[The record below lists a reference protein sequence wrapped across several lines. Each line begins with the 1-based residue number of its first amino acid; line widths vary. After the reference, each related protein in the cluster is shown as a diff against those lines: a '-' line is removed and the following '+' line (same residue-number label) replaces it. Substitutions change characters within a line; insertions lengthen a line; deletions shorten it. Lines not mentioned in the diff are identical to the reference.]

1 MALFFNLEV
10 LEREAAGDPDK
21 FLALLTYHH
30 RGSIPLSS
38 KSKYKPSKTSLK
50 GGSYLLNPDPVLNL
64 ENIDPGYRTQYVRL
78 AGRRDWFL
86 YKTYGVITLDRS
98 FFPDLLIDKIKNNP
112 LLIIETNLIKF
123 KYEEIYNGSKIWR
136 NKRQGS

>member
-64 ENIDPGYRTQYVRL
+64 ENIDPGYRTQYIRL
-78 AGRRDWFL
+78 AGRRDWFF

-98 FFPDLLIDKIKNNP
+98 FFPDLLIDKIKSNP

-123 KYEEIYNGSKIWR
+123 KYEEIKNGSKF
-136 NKRQGS
+136 

>member
-30 RGSIPLSS
+30 RGSIPSSS
-38 KSKYKPSKTSLK
+38 KSKYRPSKTSLK
-50 GGSYLLNPDPVLNL
+50 GTSYLLNPDPVLNL

-98 FFPDLLIDKIKNNP
+98 FFPDLLIDKIKSNP

-123 KYEEIYNGSKIWR
+123 KYEEIYNGVKLQR